1 MQDIDFDE
9 IDRAVNSVTT
19 STPEVPVTPVVTPAE
34 PVVPVAD
41 PVVVPAPVSP
51 AARRSTGRFMDVVH
65 SSSDMRPTRSS
76 APAAHSLHR
85 DDMPDRTAVAER
97 PQATTVASSAFHWP
111 DPIDVAPA
119 VAPDPVDPTPAVI
132 ETPAAPLESPFL
144 PDAKIE
150 KRPLG
155 AFSNSEVD
163 LSFIEEPIT
172 PSVPAVNE
180 EPAEL
185 QDEILLLEEHIVD
198 EPEAEVTEPV
208 VEEVA
213 PVVEESVLPT
223 VELPVAPVQEEPIGP
238 TSITQQYKEHPATE
252 PQESGAIFDT
262 ESYHQPLVHTPKKRS
277 GALVIVWILALILVG
292 GGIGAAVYFVVLP
305 MLG

>member
-19 STPEVPVTPVVTPAE
+19 SAPDVPVAPVTPVAPAAELIATPS
-34 PVVPVAD
+34 
-41 PVVVPAPVSP
+41 PAPASP
-51 AARRSTGRFMDVVH
+51 AVRRSSGRFMDVVH

-85 DDMPDRTAVAER
+85 DDTPDRTAVAER

-111 DPIDVAPA
+111 DPIDVTPVAEPTAATAVVEPFAAPL
-119 VAPDPVDPTPAVI
+119 VTTPAVI
-132 ETPAAPLESPFL
+132 DEPAAPLESPFL

-155 AFSNSEVD
+155 AFSSPEIE
-163 LSFIEEPIT
+163 LPFIEEPINAT
-172 PSVPAVNE
+172 VPAVNE

-198 EPEAEVTEPV
+198 EPEALVAEEPTSV
-208 VEEVA
+208 VLDTPAA
-213 PVVEESVLPT
+213 P
-223 VELPVAPVQEEPIGP
+223 AQEEHVGP
-238 TSITQQYKEHPATE
+238 TSITQQYKEHPTTE

-277 GALVIVWILALILVG
+277 GALVVVWILALILVG
-292 GGIGAAVYFVVLP
+292 GGIGAAVYFVLLP